1 MKVLD
6 KISPPDGGRG
16 WIVVMAS
23 FMCNFTVGK
32 FVIVIHFFSVHSFCN
47 FFSSFHNS
55 DGIATSFGIL
65 LGPLVENF
73 DANRSIVSFIGSLM
87 IGIYG

>member
-1 MKVLD
+1 MKAHD
-6 KISPPDGGRG
+6 NNSPPNGGRG

-32 FVIVIHFFSVHSFCN
+32 FVIHFISVNSFYN
-47 FFSSFHNS
+47 FYSSFHNS

>member
-1 MKVLD
+1 MKLH
-6 KISPPDGGRG
+6 KTISPPDGGRG

-32 FVIVIHFFSVHSFCN
+32 LFIVNHFFLFIHFKIYF
-47 FFSSFHNS
+47 SFHES